1 MGVVTFRPQSLLDH
15 SALSH
20 PLGPW
25 SLSLKRLQP
34 QGLEGATKR
43 GFEMDAIRKKM
54 QSLKS
59 ETDSLYK
66 TIADFEEATAEAVK
80 RADQAD
86 CDIRD
91 YGKKVQQ
98 LEIGFDET
106 NDKLTKATESL
117 EEADKQF
124 KEVESDVAALSR
136 RIMLMEEED
145 KKSAEQLCQT
155 VTKLAMNSKAAD
167 NVMKAIKVVENTCL
181 NNEVTIEELDKNL
194 RTTTK
199 MASDNEQKLDELSR
213 KLGVQEAE
221 LKRAVERAELA
232 EKNLKSIEDEL
243 ETVGDNMKQLEKSAE
258 KALLREEKLVEK
270 IYNLQNKYK
279 ITEAK
284 FEYGEMNITKLNQR
298 IDDIEDEIYREKMK
312 IKKCSDE
319 MDDTFDDMLRNY

>member
-1 MGVVTFRPQSLLDH
+1 MGSLAKSPASSSTWLILCRSQKGKTAD
-15 SALSH
+15 
-20 PLGPW
+20 
-25 SLSLKRLQP
+25 
-34 QGLEGATKR
+34 
-43 GFEMDAIRKKM
+43 MDAIRKKM

-59 ETDSLYK
+59 ETDGLYN
-66 TIADFEEATAEAVK
+66 TIAGFEEATREAAA

-117 EEADKQF
+117 EEAEKQF
-124 KEVESDVAALSR
+124 KEVESDVSALTR

-155 VTKLAMNSKAAD
+155 ITKLALTSKAAD
-167 NVMKAIKVVENTCL
+167 NVMKTIKVVENTCL

-194 RTTTK
+194 RATVK

-232 EKNLKSIEDEL
+232 EKNLKDI
-243 ETVGDNMKQLEKSAE
+243 
-258 KALLREEKLVEK
+258 EEKLVEK
-270 IYNLQNKYK
+270 IYNLQSKYK
-279 ITEAK
+279 VTEAR

-298 IDDIEDEIYREKMK
+298 IDDIEDEIYREKLK

-319 MDDTFDDMLRNY
+319 LDDTFD

>member
-1 MGVVTFRPQSLLDH
+1 MGYQRRVHGESGNH
-15 SALSH
+15 
-20 PLGPW
+20 
-25 SLSLKRLQP
+25 LQP
-34 QGLEGATKR
+34 SAPPTSA
-43 GFEMDAIRKKM
+43 MDAIRKKM
-54 QSLKS
+54 QSLKG

-66 TIADFEEATAEAVK
+66 TIAGFEEATKKASD
-80 RADQAD
+80 RADKAD

-91 YGKKVQQ
+91 FGKKVQQ

-106 NDKLTKATESL
+106 NDKLTKANESL

-124 KEVESDVAALSR
+124 KEVESDVSALTR

-145 KKSAEQLCQT
+145 KKAAEQLCAT
-155 VTKLAMNSKAAD
+155 ITKLALTSKAAD
-167 NVMKAIKVVENTCL
+167 NVMKNIKVVENVCL
-181 NNEVTIEELDKNL
+181 DNEVTIEELDKNL
-194 RTTTK
+194 RATVK

-232 EKNLKSIEDEL
+232 EKNLKGIEEEL

-258 KALLREEKLVEK
+258 KALEREEKLVEK
-270 IYNLQNKYK
+270 IYNLQSKYK
-279 ITEAK
+279 TTEAG

-298 IDDIEDEIYREKMK
+298 IDDIEDEIYREKLK

-319 MDDTFDDMLRNY
+319 LDDTFDDMISNY

>member
-1 MGVVTFRPQSLLDH
+1 M
-15 SALSH
+15 
-20 PLGPW
+20 
-25 SLSLKRLQP
+25 
-34 QGLEGATKR
+34 
-43 GFEMDAIRKKM
+43 M
-54 QSLKS
+54 QSLKG
-59 ETDSLYK
+59 ETDGLYA
-66 TIADFEEATAEAVK
+66 TIAGFEEATREAVA

-117 EEADKQF
+117 EEAEKQF
-124 KEVESDVAALSR
+124 KEVESDVSALTR

-145 KKSAEQLCQT
+145 KKSAETLCQT
-155 VTKLAMNSKAAD
+155 VTKLALTSKAAD
-167 NVMKAIKVVENTCL
+167 NVMKTIKVVENTCL

-194 RTTTK
+194 RATVK

-232 EKNLKSIEDEL
+232 EKNLKSIEEEL
-243 ETVGDNMKQLEKSAE
+243 ETVGENMKQLEKSAE
-258 KALLREEKLVEK
+258 KALEREEKLVEK

-279 ITEAK
+279 ITEAR

-298 IDDIEDEIYREKMK
+298 IDDIEDEIYREKLK
-312 IKKCSDE
+312 IKKSSDE
-319 MDDTFDDMLRNY
+319 MDDTFDDMMANY

>member
-1 MGVVTFRPQSLLDH
+1 
-15 SALSH
+15 
-20 PLGPW
+20 
-25 SLSLKRLQP
+25 
-34 QGLEGATKR
+34 
-43 GFEMDAIRKKM
+43 MDAIRKKM

-59 ETDSLYK
+59 ETDGLYN
-66 TIADFEEATAEAVK
+66 TIAGFEEATREAAA

-106 NDKLTKATESL
+106 NDKLTKANESL
-117 EEADKQF
+117 EEAEKQF
-124 KEVESDVAALSR
+124 KEVESDVSALTR

-145 KKSAEQLCQT
+145 KKAAEQLCQT
-155 VTKLAMNSKAAD
+155 VTKLAMTSKAAD
-167 NVMKAIKVVENTCL
+167 NVLKTIKVVENTCL

-194 RTTTK
+194 RATVK

-221 LKRAVERAELA
+221 LKRAVERAEMA
-232 EKNLKSIEDEL
+232 EAKLKGIEEEL

-258 KALLREEKLVEK
+258 KALEREEKLVEK
-270 IYNLQNKYK
+270 ILSLQNKYK
-279 ITEAK
+279 VTEAR

-298 IDDIEDEIYREKMK
+298 IDDIEDEIYREKLK

-319 MDDTFDDMLRNY
+319 LDDTFDDMIANY